1 MVLCPVYAAGETS
14 KKKFDLVKFGKM
26 ISINSNVNVIIIK
39 DEENLKNYL
48 KKNLY
53 KNEIII
59 GMGAGSISNWMRNL
73 KQNL

>member
-1 MVLCPVYAAGETS
+1 MPSLCRRRNI